1 MLALPVKL
9 LTSVFAVALFSQ
21 CYDVYTTEYE
31 LHRVRTEKAVL
42 YLTTEVCADPLVH
55 AKLEEFNR
63 CFDSRVIL
71 RTSPAET
78 ALRYVLSNMPSVIMS
93 NLPVFFLAKAATAG
107 FVMWFASSWLSYLG
121 STTSN
126 TKQKTM

>member
-1 MLALPVKL
+1 MRGQREMLALPVKL

-63 CFDSRVIL
+63 QIPSLKPNLTHLTVPRVL
-71 RTSPAET
+71 
-78 ALRYVLSNMPSVIMS
+78 
-93 NLPVFFLAKAATAG
+93 NL
-107 FVMWFASSWLSYLG
+107 
-121 STTSN
+121 
-126 TKQKTM
+126 